1 MNAEAEG
8 GREQTSKLH
17 VRVFKHV
24 WDAPPWHACHQPE
37 AAKPLLSR
45 RLGGRLCLISPSTM
59 LGAQRRLS
67 RLRPLRRA
75 FGQVQQVPS
84 LLVRCL
90 KLIKLPAAPLSVRF
104 RRAAKPGRKNTST
117 IPSISRA

>member
-1 MNAEAEG
+1 
-8 GREQTSKLH
+8 
-17 VRVFKHV
+17 
-24 WDAPPWHACHQPE
+24 
-37 AAKPLLSR
+37 
-45 RLGGRLCLISPSTM
+45 M

-117 IPSISRA
+117 ISHLYPAPDPLSLDLPSAIGANIIWS